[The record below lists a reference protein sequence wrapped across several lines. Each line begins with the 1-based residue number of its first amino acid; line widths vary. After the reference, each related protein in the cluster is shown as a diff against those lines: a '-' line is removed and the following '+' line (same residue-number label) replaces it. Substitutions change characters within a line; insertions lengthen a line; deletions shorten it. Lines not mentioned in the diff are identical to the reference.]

1 MSLAFGFDA
10 NAQNDA
16 FGSKKRDIVGGLN
29 FAFDVPA
36 GFLNLSVQAYKE
48 WNRNG
53 FNLQPDRDQSF
64 DTVPEFE
71 LVYSFPLTFTGLPLS
86 LVGFNN
92 IVLPKGRGV
101 RNPAAFAFNPPRG
114 LEVLS
119 RTNLVLDLG
128 KLVYD
133 RPNRVDVFVGFQYWH
148 NKFGNVETATFKGT
162 EEKSFLAGVAFHV
175 F

>member
-1 MSLAFGFDA
+1 M
-10 NAQNDA
+10 
-16 FGSKKRDIVGGLN
+16 
-29 FAFDVPA
+29 PA

-71 LVYSFPLTFTGLPLS
+71 LVYNFPLTFTGLPLS

-101 RNPAAFAFNPPRG
+101 SNPAAFAFNPPRG
-114 LEVLS
+114 LEFLS

-133 RPNRVDVFVGFQYWH
+133 QPNRVDVFVGFQYWH